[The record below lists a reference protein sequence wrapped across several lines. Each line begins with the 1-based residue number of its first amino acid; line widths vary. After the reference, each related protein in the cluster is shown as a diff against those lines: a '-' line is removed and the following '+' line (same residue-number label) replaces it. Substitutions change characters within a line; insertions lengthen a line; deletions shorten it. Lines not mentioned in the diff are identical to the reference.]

1 MSQPASHDVE
11 SRSFA
16 GADLLENISE
26 GLYSLDADWNLTFF
40 NSVAERFF
48 ACERRDVLGRRV
60 WDAFPGLAATTL
72 GEGLREAMTWRE
84 PRQVTGVCP
93 RTGRMIEARAFP
105 VKDGGL
111 GVAWQEPPAD
121 RVERGALEE
130 ALRTQE
136 LLYLELTHRV
146 TNHFQMVAARL
157 ALQAREMPDEP
168 TRDAFLQIA
177 SSVRCMA
184 LVNRRLNRGDKG
196 LGDQDLGEY
205 LLGLAEDLGEGLL
218 PDNIRLC
225 TDVDDGVT
233 VSADVAS
240 LVGMIVAELVV
251 NARKHA
257 WPEGEEGWIHV
268 RVRELDQLI
277 EVEVQNDGRS
287 FPAREKSDGAGL
299 RLLERQVASLKGE
312 FSPLD
317 VSDGAAFRLRFP
329 AH

>member
-1 MSQPASHDVE
+1 MSLPASHDIA

-26 GLYSLDADWNLTFF
+26 GLYSLDADWNVSFL
-40 NSVAERFF
+40 NNVAERFF
-48 ACERRDVLGRRV
+48 DCERGDVVGRPV
-60 WDAFPGLAATTL
+60 WDAFPGLSATPL

-84 PRQVTGVCP
+84 PRRVTSICP
-93 RTGRMIEARAFP
+93 HTGHLIETRAFP
-105 VKDGGL
+105 LRDGGL
-111 GVAWQEPPAD
+111 GVAWQEPP
-121 RVERGALEE
+121 VGLSEKGVLEE

-136 LLYLELTHRV
+136 MLYLELTHRV
-146 TNHFQMVAARL
+146 TNHFQMVATRL
-157 ALQAREMPDEP
+157 ALQARDMPDAP

-184 LVNRRLNRGDKG
+184 LVNRRLNRGEHG
-196 LGDQDLGEY
+196 LGDQDLGDY
-205 LLGLAEDLGEGLL
+205 LRGLAEDLGEGVL
-218 PDNIRLC
+218 PENIRLR

-257 WPEGEEGWIHV
+257 WPGGEEGWIDVAV
-268 RVRELDQLI
+268 RQADRLI
-277 EVEVQNDGRS
+277 EVEVRNDGRS
-287 FPAREKSDGAGL
+287 FPAHPTSDGAGL

-312 FSPLD
+312 FEALD
-317 VSDGAAFRLRFP
+317 VRDGAAFRLRFP